1 MSGYAENTVG
11 QVLMVDGEL
20 EREQI
25 VDIIV
30 SYCSTED
37 AANKHE
43 AVRKVTSQWSD
54 SDWKT
59 AMRKYYASYKK
70 ARFGKLLLPEVCPG
84 IAEPMAIKSMK
95 DIDNYKSA
103 PDAYYVYKA
112 CKAGF
117 DSRIGTA
124 ISDYSTIMAVV
135 YATLELGENYPT
147 ACFPPQIFLDRVC
160 RGISNSD
167 YYATCLYVM
176 SMNESF
182 ENISITCAQQHPEIV
197 KKAKRAYKE
206 LFSIDAASRIQKA
219 QGVAASVASRMY
231 TPPPPPQPQP
241 GFVQPPTH
249 PGYAAPPPPITGAMP
264 VGGNFIGKFRARIFA
279 PYWLI
284 MLLINIIAT
293 PMKFY
298 INSGYTTALSQDHA
312 GLIKIL
318 LACIISFITGLIP
331 ILGIVSIIVM
341 KVGKTI
347 RLPGI
352 FALITYTS
360 AFIAVGCTVY
370 SAMIILRFAISFL
383 AAVIAGQYNSA
394 GVARYAIK
402 GVFGSSKGLAGA
414 IHNRIAGWFK
424 R

>member
-43 AVRKVTSQWSD
+43 AVRKVTSQWAD

-59 AMRKYYASYKK
+59 AMRKYYTSYKK
-70 ARFGKLLLPEVCPG
+70 SRFGKLLLPEVCPG
-84 IAEPMAIKSMK
+84 IAEPMAIKSMR
-95 DIDNYKSA
+95 DLDNYKSA
-103 PDAYYVYKA
+103 PDAYYIYKA
-112 CKAGF
+112 CKSGF
-117 DSRIGTA
+117 DSKVGTV
-124 ISDYSTIMAVV
+124 ITDYSTVMAVI
-135 YATLELGENYPT
+135 YAVLELGENYPT
-147 ACFPPQIFLDRVC
+147 ACFPPQVFLDRIYGG
-160 RGISNSD
+160 GISNCD

-176 SMNESF
+176 SLDESF
-182 ENISITCAQQHPEIV
+182 ESIAIKCANQYPEIV
-197 KKAKRAYKE
+197 KKAKRVYKE

-219 QGVAASVASRMY
+219 QGVAASVASRVY
-231 TPPPPPQPQP
+231 TPPPPSQPQH
-241 GFVQPPTH
+241 GF
-249 PGYAAPPPPITGAMP
+249 APPPSHPSAGVMP

-284 MLLINIIAT
+284 MLLINIAAI

-318 LACIISFITGLIP
+318 FAWIISFITGLIP
-331 ILGIVSIIVM
+331 ILGVISIVVM

-347 RLPGI
+347 RLHGI
-352 FALITYTS
+352 FALITCAS

-370 SAMIILRFAISFL
+370 STMIILRFAISSL
-383 AAVIAGQYNSA
+383 AAIIAGQFNSA

-402 GVFGSSKGLAGA
+402 GVFGSSKGLAGV
-414 IHNRIAGWFK
+414 IHTRIVGWFK

>member
-11 QVLMVDGEL
+11 HVLMVDGEL

-84 IAEPMAIKSMK
+84 IAEP
-95 DIDNYKSA
+95 
-103 PDAYYVYKA
+103 
-112 CKAGF
+112 
-117 DSRIGTA
+117 
-124 ISDYSTIMAVV
+124 TIMAVV

-160 RGISNSD
+160 SGISNSD

-219 QGVAASVASRMY
+219 QGVAANVASRVY

-241 GFVQPPTH
+241 GFVQPPSH

-264 VGGNFIGKFRARIFA
+264 AGGNFIGKFRARIFA

-284 MLLINIIAT
+284 MLLINIAAT

-318 LACIISFITGLIP
+318 FAWIISFITGLIP
-331 ILGIVSIIVM
+331 ILGVVSIIVM

-352 FALITYTS
+352 FALITYAS

-370 SAMIILRFAISFL
+370 SAMIILRFAISSL

>member
-30 SYCSTED
+30 SYCSTDD

-43 AVRKVTSQWSD
+43 AVRKVTSQWTD

-59 AMRKYYASYKK
+59 AMRKYYTSYKK

-95 DIDNYKSA
+95 DLDNYKSA

-160 RGISNSD
+160 SGISNSD

-182 ENISITCAQQHPEIV
+182 ESISITCAQQHPEIV
-197 KKAKRAYKE
+197 KRAKRVYKE

-219 QGVAASVASRMY
+219 QGVAASVASRVY
-231 TPPPPPQPQP
+231 TPPPPPQPNP
-241 GFVQPPTH
+241 GFVT
-249 PGYAAPPPPITGAMP
+249 PPPPQLAGVMP
-264 VGGNFIGKFRARIFA
+264 AGGNFIGKFRTRIFA

-284 MLLINIIAT
+284 MLLINIAAT

-318 LACIISFITGLIP
+318 VAWIISLLTGMIP
-331 ILGIVSIIVM
+331 ILGVISIIVM

-347 RLPGI
+347 KLPGI

-360 AFIAVGCTVY
+360 VFIAVGCTVY
-370 SAMIILRFAISFL
+370 SAMIILRFAISSL

-394 GVARYAIK
+394 GVARYAVK

-414 IHNRIAGWFK
+414 IYNRIAGWFK